1 MGEVSTE
8 HVQSG
13 TVDTRAWSRGLTDVE
28 GTGSGRSQE
37 DRPGR
42 GQRKGRDVGTVV
54 SEKPREER
62 ASGRRAIK
70 GQIPRRA
77 REARTGVSIE
87 SANRGPLGVFART
100 FWRRGEG
107 QAMTACRGV
116 DGGEGVAA
124 ACQVCRTRRG

>member
-13 TVDTRAWSRGLTDVE
+13 TVDTRAWSRGLTDIE

-62 ASGRRAIK
+62 ASGGRAIK
-70 GQIPRRA
+70 GV
-77 REARTGVSIE
+77 EARTGVSIE

-100 FWRRGEG
+100 FWRPGEG